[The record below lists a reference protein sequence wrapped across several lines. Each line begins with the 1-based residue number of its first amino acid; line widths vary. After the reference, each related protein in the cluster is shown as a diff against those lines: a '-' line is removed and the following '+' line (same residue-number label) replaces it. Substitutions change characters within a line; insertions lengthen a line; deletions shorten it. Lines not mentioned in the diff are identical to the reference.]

1 VTATGRIAVCGN
13 VLPADTPEQV
23 LAAVSGPF
31 ARWAAALRS
40 AGGPSPALGLAVSA
54 AAAAAFAADPAARR
68 RLQAALAAAGVT
80 VWTAN
85 AFPFG
90 GFQGDRVGPRAFL
103 PDWTDPARLAFTRD
117 VARLLVDLVPVDP
130 TGVRRG
136 SLSTCPVGYGPAA
149 VADPRTRRHLE
160 GAALALEEL
169 AAATGVELALGLEP
183 EPDGGFERVADLASF
198 LAALDAPPGRLGV
211 CLDLCHL
218 AVVGE
223 DPGAAVAALAAHHVP
238 LAKVQVSAAL
248 RLAPDAPP
256 GTMALLSD
264 LAADPW
270 LHQVRADDGGAW
282 PDLAPYLE
290 QRARPSSAVRIHAHV
305 PLHLA
310 APAPGL
316 AATDWRGGLA
326 AVRAAVAEAALP
338 TPDLEVETY
347 TLTRLSPTLR
357 GGTLEEVLLAETL
370 ACAEAAA

>member
-1 VTATGRIAVCGN
+1 MTTAGRIAVCGN

-31 ARWAAALRS
+31 ARWAAALRAA
-40 AGGPSPALGLAVSA
+40 AGPPPALGLAVSA
-54 AAAAAFAADPAARR
+54 AAAADLAADPVARE
-68 RLQAALAAAGVT
+68 RLQAALSAAGVA

-90 GFQGDRVGPRAFL
+90 GFQGDQVGPRAFL
-103 PDWTDPARLAFTRD
+103 PDWTDPARFAFTRD
-117 VARLLVDLVPVDP
+117 VARLLAELVPPDAA
-130 TGVRRG
+130 GAQRG

-149 VADPRTRRHLE
+149 VADARARRHLE
-160 GAALALEEL
+160 GAARVLEEL
-169 AAATGVELALGLEP
+169 AAATGVELVLGLEP
-183 EPDGGFERVADLASF
+183 EPDGGFERVSDLASF

-223 DPGAAVAALAAHHVP
+223 DPNAAVAALAAHDVP

-256 GTMALLSD
+256 ATVALLAD

-282 PDLAPYLE
+282 PDLAPYLAE
-290 QRARPSSAVRIHAHV
+290 RSEPSAAARIHAHV
-305 PLHLA
+305 PLHVP

-326 AVRAAVAEAALP
+326 AVLAAVEAAGLP
-338 TPDLEVETY
+338 APDLEVETY

-370 ACAEAAA
+370 ACAEASA